1 MATPTT
7 TPPPTLTDPLTGA
20 YGASPGTAS
29 NQTPRQLKAKT
40 SVDPLEFSD
49 RKAFGLRS
57 SVTSQQ
63 SELYNNNSYSK
74 DVAYHGYKDGRI
86 NSFFELF
93 ASNIEYNMMCKF
105 GGFDIDQMIE
115 ESKGNVQILSRK
127 LEFLKA
133 FVNYKLKGD
142 SSLDCLQQL
151 NNYAL
156 GAQPAFTNSMSD
168 LAARR

>member
-1 MATPTT
+1 
-7 TPPPTLTDPLTGA
+7 
-20 YGASPGTAS
+20 
-29 NQTPRQLKAKT
+29 
-40 SVDPLEFSD
+40 
-49 RKAFGLRS
+49 
-57 SVTSQQ
+57 
-63 SELYNNNSYSK
+63 
-74 DVAYHGYKDGRI
+74 
-86 NSFFELF
+86 
-93 ASNIEYNMMCKF
+93 MMCKF

-168 LAARR
+168 LAASQNNASQLNSAQPLSPTSSMPPQAQSTAGYQGITSTQQGKVFKQNYNINRVISNSSSSIPVLNNDSGSMSNLSLNANSSVRNEGVAYFLMVIAEK